1 MTNQLI
7 TMEYVD
13 QIFDRIRMS
22 KTGWKAAFCNAEEVQ
37 GYKSAM
43 VDALI
48 YSNVT
53 SHDVVSNAI
62 IKAIIDPGDFMPS
75 VGKFV
80 GWCKVEQK
88 EQCHNLLPRLEKTES
103 TPEQRAEFLLSINTA
118 MKGSKQ

>member
-7 TMEYVD
+7 TPEYVD
-13 QIFDRIRMS
+13 KIFDRIRMS
-22 KTGWKAAFCNAEEVQ
+22 KTGWKAAFCNAYEVM
-37 GYKSAM
+37 GYKKAM
-43 VDALI
+43 ADALI

-80 GWCKVEQK
+80 GWCKPEHVEPSHK
-88 EQCHNLLPRLEKTES
+88 LLPRLEKT
-103 TPEQRAEFLLSINTA
+103 
-118 MKGSKQ
+118 

>member
-7 TMEYVD
+7 TPEYVD

-22 KTGWKAAFCNAEEVQ
+22 KTGWKASFCNADEVM
-37 GYKSAM
+37 GYKKAM
-43 VDALI
+43 ADALI

-80 GWCKVEQK
+80 GWCKPEHVEPSHK
-88 EQCHNLLPRLEKTES
+88 LLPRLEKTEA
-103 TPEQRAEFLLSINTA
+103 TPEQKAKFIAELTA
-118 MKGSKQ
+118 VAKGIK

>member
-1 MTNQLI
+1 MQ
-7 TMEYVD
+7 YVD

-37 GYKSAM
+37 GYKQAM
-43 VDALI
+43 RDALI

-62 IKAIIDPGDFMPS
+62 IKAIIEPNDFMPS

-80 GWCKVEQK
+80 DWCKPERKHYVNYATALPSQEITK
-88 EQCHNLLPRLEKTES
+88 EDRDKYAKISKNILGLLK
-103 TPEQRAEFLLSINTA
+103 
-118 MKGSKQ
+118 

>member
-7 TMEYVD
+7 TMEYID

-48 YSNVT
+48 YLNVT
-53 SHDVVSNAI
+53 DHEVVANAI
-62 IKAIIDPGDFMPS
+62 KQAIITPGDFMPS
-75 VGKFV
+75 VGTFCD
-80 GWCKVEQK
+80 WCKPSIRRPEHKLLICENKPEATREEKDAAHLMIK
-88 EQCHNLLPRLEKTES
+88 EIRDSL
-103 TPEQRAEFLLSINTA
+103 
-118 MKGSKQ
+118 